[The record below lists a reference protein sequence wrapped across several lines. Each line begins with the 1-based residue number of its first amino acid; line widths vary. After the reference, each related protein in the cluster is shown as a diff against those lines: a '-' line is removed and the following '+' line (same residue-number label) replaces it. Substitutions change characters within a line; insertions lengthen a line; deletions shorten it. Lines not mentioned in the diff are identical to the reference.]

1 MTVHEPPTPDY
12 YRELE
17 VDPSA
22 SAETIRAAYTA
33 LAKRHHPDLNPT
45 RPAAER
51 MQRLNDAYAVLGG
64 EKRRRA
70 YDAVRAAQ
78 FGVQTGSS
86 PASLAPSVSAA
97 SARAR
102 RSLGRKRGMLLA
114 STVGAA
120 SALTLVLCAVLA
132 TRMLTGGGAKAAPAA
147 TATSSIVRRQTSSGA
162 ATSVSLLHAADVVI
176 AAAGYPGFPQI
187 DGLRD
192 AAHGVTG
199 ASSGWTFQELGCT
212 VLVGEYDT
220 ADDARAAA
228 GYWRDTMHADEVD
241 SGNVV
246 AGVGNCATPAA
257 RTTVLSGLR
266 DILSHPAPAS

>member
-33 LAKRHHPDLNPT
+33 LAKRHHPDLNPG

-78 FGVQTGSS
+78 FAVQPGANPVSLPSS
-86 PASLAPSVSAA
+86 VPADY
-97 SARAR
+97 ARVR
-102 RSLGRKRGMLLA
+102 RGFGRKRGIALGSA
-114 STVGAA
+114 VGAA
-120 SALTLVLCAVLA
+120 SALALVLCAVLA
-132 TRMLTGGGAKAAPAA
+132 TRMLTGGGAKAAPAP

-176 AAAGYPGFPQI
+176 AAAGYAGFPQI

-199 ASSGWTFQELGCT
+199 ATSAWTFQELGCT

-220 ADDARAAA
+220 PDATRAAV
-228 GYWRDTMHADEVD
+228 GYWRDTAHADEVD

-246 AGVGNCATPAA
+246 AGVSNCATPAA

-266 DILSHPAPAS
+266 DILAHPAPTN